1 MLVVRSL
8 LFCVGIVLA
17 AASVHSASPQHQPNH
32 DGKVGDPIDYIYPH
46 YA

>member
-17 AASVHSASPQHQPNH
+17 AASMHSASPRHQPNH
-32 DGKVGDPIDYIYPH
+32 DGKVGNPIDYIYPH